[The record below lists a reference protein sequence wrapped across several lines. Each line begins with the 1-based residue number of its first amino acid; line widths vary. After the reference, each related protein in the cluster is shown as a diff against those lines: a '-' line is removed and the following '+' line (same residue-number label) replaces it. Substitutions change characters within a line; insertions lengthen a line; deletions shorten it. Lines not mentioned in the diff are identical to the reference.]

1 MPTARLPVPGDDNG
15 TWGDILN
22 AFLQVSHNSDGTL
35 KITTDGTLS
44 AKADDSAVVHLAG
57 TETITGSKTFSAA
70 PSVPAPS
77 SGGHAANKTYVD
89 GVAASGTPDADGST
103 KGKVQLAGDLAG
115 TGSVA
120 AAPIISDSAITNVK
134 VSASAAIDQSKI
146 ANLTTDLSNKQPI
159 DADLT
164 AIAGLTP
171 SNDDILQRKSGA
183 WANRTLAQLKTDLA
197 ITYSKS
203 ISIESPTTSEN
214 ITLFHTD
221 VAITITKVHAVVR
234 GSGSPS
240 VTLQMPHGADRSAAG
255 TNLFGSSQTPSS
267 TTAGTEYTSFS
278 DATLAA
284 DEILWLTTSA
294 TNGTVNELALTIYYT
309 ID

>member
-1 MPTARLPVPGDDNG
+1 MPTARLPIPGEDNG

-22 AFLQVSHNSDGTL
+22 AFLQVSHNSDGGL

-44 AKADDSAVVHLAG
+44 AKADDNAVLHLAG
-57 TETITGSKTFSAA
+57 AETVTGSKTFSAS
-70 PSVPAPS
+70 PTVPAPS
-77 SGGHAANKTYVD
+77 SGDHATNKTYVD

-120 AAPIISDSAITNVK
+120 AAPIISDSAITNAK
-134 VSASAAIDQSKI
+134 VSASAGIDQSKI
-146 ANLTTDLSNKQPI
+146 ANLTTDLSNKQAL

-183 WANRTLAQLKTDLA
+183 WASRTLAQLKTDLA
-197 ITYSKS
+197 VIYSKS

-240 VTLQMPHGADRSAAG
+240 VTLQMPHGSDRSAGG
-255 TNLFGSSQTPSS
+255 TNLFNPAPIPNSI
-267 TTAGTEYTSFS
+267 TTGTEYTSFS
-278 DATLAA
+278 DASLAA
-284 DEILWLTTSA
+284 DEILWLTTLA
-294 TNGTVNELALTIYYT
+294 TSGTVSELALTIYYT
-309 ID
+309 VD

>member
-1 MPTARLPVPGDDNG
+1 MPTARLPVPGEDNG

-22 AFLQVSHNSDGTL
+22 EFLQVSHNSDGSL
-35 KITTDGTLS
+35 
-44 AKADDSAVVHLAG
+44 
-57 TETITGSKTFSAA
+57 
-70 PSVPAPS
+70 
-77 SGGHAANKTYVD
+77 
-89 GVAASGTPDADGST
+89 
-103 KGKVQLAGDLAG
+103 
-115 TGSVA
+115 
-120 AAPIISDSAITNVK
+120 IISDGAITNAK

-146 ANLTTDLSNKQPI
+146 ANLTADLSNKQPL

-164 AIAGLTP
+164 VIAGLTP
-171 SNDDILQRKSGA
+171 NNDDILQRKSGA

-197 ITYSKS
+197 VVYSKS

-240 VTLQMPHGADRSAAG
+240 VTLQMPHGADRSAGG
-255 TNLFGSSQTPSS
+255 TNLFGSVQTPTS
-267 TTAGTEYTSFS
+267 TTAGTEYTSFF